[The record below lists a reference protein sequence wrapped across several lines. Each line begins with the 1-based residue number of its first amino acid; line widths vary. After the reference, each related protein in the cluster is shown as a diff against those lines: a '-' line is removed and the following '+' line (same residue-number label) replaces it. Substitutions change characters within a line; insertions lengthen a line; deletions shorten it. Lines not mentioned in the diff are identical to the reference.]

1 MDYSMSKVAGA
12 LERRI
17 IQIRTLHSRLIGPVA
32 IAMLGASGGLATAVA
47 DDRDPPAGSPAAI
60 LREQVKAQ
68 FTAGRVEAG
77 LLVAQ
82 RALADH
88 PDDPSVRNEF
98 VTLHL
103 ALARRMLLNED
114 FATANRA
121 LAAAREVAPDHPE
134 VGRLIRAIL
143 RAQDIVPARLKQ
155 ADRWL
160 AAEWFEPA
168 FRAYRQALAL
178 VPERKKQWTA
188 PYLRAA
194 IGAADDHYFTKNFH
208 EAFYRYDAAV
218 RIEQQAGHDVPDD
231 LIARWLQSL
240 VHALSRDIDRVGYPP
255 DYWKLILSRVHAA
268 DPDGQAHP
276 TLRAMVRGLAYE
288 DLGDLRRTAEAYG
301 RVLGRPVVGLE
312 PDLIRRG
319 RSAALDKIRGLYDAK
334 LSDRRRGIWQ
344 TAAGGPWQVLETP
357 GFRIHHHNGEVAARV
372 AAALRFHFDRIATFL
387 GRPPERIPWSLPCD
401 VYIHADVASFRR
413 ATGQKGDVQAI
424 SLIRRRGD
432 VLDAHSIH
440 ALQTDPLLVSTSLAH
455 ELAHLMVGAL
465 TGYRPMAAALSEG
478 VALQVEPVCRH
489 TQFRRLFAQQTA
501 PRSLPKL
508 LHRKE
513 LHPTDA
519 AFYIGSFRL
528 LEVLLARGKIE
539 AILNQDTE
547 DTNLAALARSFGF
560 KSARTLERA
569 YHGVPVRRK

>member
-1 MDYSMSKVAGA
+1 MSKVAGA
-12 LERRI
+12 LGRRI
-17 IQIRTLHSRLIGPVA
+17 IQAPTFHSRFIGPVA
-32 IAMLGASGGLATAVA
+32 IAMFCASGFLSTAVS
-47 DDRDPPAGSPAAI
+47 DDHPPPAGSPAAA

-68 FTAGRVEAG
+68 LAAGRVEAG

-82 RALADH
+82 HALTDH
-88 PDDPSVRNEF
+88 PNDPSVRKEF
-98 VTLHL
+98 VSLHV

-160 AAEWFEPA
+160 ATEWFEPA

-178 VPERKKQWTA
+178 VPERRERWTA
-188 PYLRAA
+188 QYLQAA

-218 RIEQQAGHDVPDD
+218 RIEQQADRRIPGD

-276 TLRAMVRGLAYE
+276 TLGAMVRGLAYE
-288 DLGDLRRTAEAYG
+288 DLGDLRRAAEAYG
-301 RVLGRPVVGLE
+301 RVLGRPVVSLK

-319 RSAALDKIRGLYDAK
+319 RSAALDRIRGLYDAK
-334 LSDRRRGIWQ
+334 LSGRRRGIWQ

-357 GFRIHHHNGEVAARV
+357 GFRIHHHNGEVAERV
-372 AAALRFHFDRIATFL
+372 AAALRFHFDRIAIFL
-387 GRPPERIPWSLPCD
+387 GRLPKRIPWSLPCD

-413 ATGQKGDVQAI
+413 AIGQMGDVQAI
-424 SLIRRRGD
+424 SLVRRRGD
-432 VLDAHSIH
+432 ILDAHSIH
-440 ALQTDPLLVSTSLAH
+440 ALQTDPLLLSTSLAH
-455 ELAHLMVGAL
+455 ELTHLMVGAA

-478 VALQVEPVCRH
+478 VALQLEPACRH

-501 PRSLPKL
+501 PRSLSRL

-519 AFYIGSFRL
+519 VFYTGAHRL
-528 LEVLLARGKIE
+528 LDVLLARGKIE
-539 AILNQDTE
+539 VILDQDTA
-547 DTNLAALARSFGF
+547 DANPAALARSFGF
-560 KSARTLERA
+560 KSARALERA
-569 YHGVPVRRK
+569 YKGAPVRRK